1 MSIFTPHVDA
11 GETGFPSGTREAR
24 TDIQHTWIAG
34 KAARWIIAAS
44 ATLIA
49 MSVVAFGENIS
60 GRILD
65 PEGNSVAD
73 AQVRLFDRNG
83 GDMRSTVSSKEG
95 IYGFQSI
102 PAGTYL
108 IEADSFGT
116 LRGSQEVSVKGDE
129 KLDLKLEI
137 SGTRTD
143 VLVTASGT
151 SLSGDEVSK
160 ALDVVDSDDIDLR
173 DEFSISEAV
182 RNIPGLRVQTQE
194 GPGSFTTIQTR
205 GLRAQDTAVLIDGMR
220 FRDAASISGD
230 ATSFLGDM
238 NIIDTERIE
247 VLRGSGSSLYGSNA
261 LGGVINI
268 TSRPGGGPTHGSF
281 LTEGGGLGMIRSVFT
296 IGGGVGMDRFTYS
309 AGASHLNVTKGP
321 RDGLPYRSTGT
332 QGSARYNF
340 TPNISLSGKIWYSN
354 NYLASTESPIAITAN
369 SPAGGEV
376 KAIAL
381 PLDQLEL
388 FENKQP
394 FNAGS
399 ATYIPNQIDPDARL
413 LSTFWSGGLTF
424 QHQIS
429 KSSSYHI
436 TYQGV
441 QTKRGYLDG
450 PAGPG
455 SFEPSTTTKSNFN
468 GYIRTVQARFDQR
481 VGGYNFVS
489 IGYEYEGE
497 RYDSFNGDSYTTS
510 STSDSIRLEQGSNA
524 LYFQDQIRL
533 FDSKL
538 QLTVGGRAQF
548 FRLDDPVFAGSTTP
562 YTGVDV
568 VKPPTAYTGD
578 GAFAYFISG
587 SNTKLRGHV
596 GNSFRAPSGY
606 ERFGGGFGS
615 YYGDPRL
622 SPERS
627 IGVDGGIDQKLMHSK
642 VTLSATWFYTA
653 LQQTILFA
661 NSLPAGDPY
670 GRFFGYAN
678 GGGGMARGVELGGH
692 YSPTSRT
699 NLGMSYTYVN
709 SDSRTPTISG
719 TQYYKVLDLSPHA
732 FTLTATQWLG
742 SRTNV
747 SFDMSALSDYTT
759 TISGGGQRQ
768 FVFNGPTKA
777 DVVFHYDYPLSDRH
791 AAEFYVKVENIF
803 NQRAY
808 EDGFIGPKAWAI
820 AGIKFKY

>member
-1 MSIFTPHVDA
+1 MFVRLNSLKVVSSMLAVAASVLMSTIA
-11 GETGFPSGTREAR
+11 YGEN
-24 TDIQHTWIAG
+24 IAG
-34 KAARWIIAAS
+34 K
-44 ATLIA
+44 
-49 MSVVAFGENIS
+49 V
-60 GRILD
+60 LD
-65 PEGNSVAD
+65 PQGSAVAD
-73 AQVRLFDRNG
+73 AQIRLFDRNG
-83 GDMRSTVSSKEG
+83 GDMRSTMSSKDG
-95 IYGFQSI
+95 AYGFQGI

-108 IEADSFGT
+108 VEADTSTGT
-116 LRGSQEVSVKGDE
+116 LRGSQEVTVRGDE
-129 KLDLKLEI
+129 ELDLKLAI
-137 SGTRTD
+137 SGAKTD

-160 ALDVVDSDDIDLR
+160 ALDVVDSDDISLR
-173 DEFSISEAV
+173 DELSISEAI
-182 RNIPGLRVQTQE
+182 RNVPGLRVQTQE

-247 VLRGSGSSLYGSNA
+247 ILRGSGSSLYGSNA

-281 LTEGGGLGMIRSVFT
+281 LTEGGGLGTIRSVLS
-296 IGGGVGMDRFTYS
+296 IGGGLGMDRFTYS
-309 AGASHLNVTKGP
+309 AGISHLNVTKGP

-332 QGSARYNF
+332 QGSAKYNF

-354 NYLASTESPIAITAN
+354 NYLASTESPTLTGAVAAN
-369 SPAGGEV
+369 SPASGEV
-376 KAIAL
+376 KAVAL
-381 PLDQLEL
+381 PMDQLEL
-388 FENKQP
+388 FEKGQP
-394 FNAGS
+394 FNAGT
-399 ATYIPNQIDPDARL
+399 ATYIPNQIDPDGRL
-413 LSTFWSGGLTF
+413 LSTFLSGGVTF
-424 QHQIS
+424 QHQVS
-429 KSSSYHI
+429 KNGSYHV

-455 SFEPSTTTKSNFN
+455 RFDPSTTTKSNFN
-468 GYIRTVQARFDQR
+468 GYTQTVQARFDQR
-481 VGGYNFVS
+481 VGRYNFVS
-489 IGYEYEGE
+489 MGYEYDGE
-497 RYDSFNGDSYTTS
+497 RYDSFDGDAYSA
-510 STSDSIRLEQGSNA
+510 STASGSVRLEQASNA

-533 FDSKL
+533 FSSKL
-538 QLTVGGRAQF
+538 QLTAGGRAQF
-548 FRLDDPVFAGSTTP
+548 FSLNDPVFAGSATP
-562 YTGVDV
+562 YSGVDV

-578 GAFAYFISG
+578 GAIAYFIQG

-627 IGVDGGIDQKLMHSK
+627 IGVDGGIDQKLLHSK
-642 VTLSATWFYTA
+642 VTLSGTWFYTR

-661 NSLPAGDPY
+661 NSLPSGDPY

-678 GGGGMARGVELGGH
+678 GGGGIARGVELGGH
-692 YSPTSRT
+692 VSPTAKT

-709 SDSRTPTISG
+709 SDSNTPTISG
-719 TQYYKVLDLSPHA
+719 TQYHKALDLSPHV
-732 FTLTATQWLG
+732 FTLTATQWLS
-742 SRTNV
+742 SRTNI

-777 DVVFHYDYPLSDRH
+777 DIVFHYDYPLSDRH
-791 AAEFYVKVENIF
+791 AAEFYVKVENMF